1 MLSRIRQRRETRH
14 AVAQVYV
21 CLVEQARR
29 PEFFVHLGVPDTVM
43 GRFNAVALHAFLL
56 LHRLKGEG
64 ASADLFAQALFD
76 HMFADMDRNLRELGV
91 GDLSVGKKV
100 KSLAKSFYGRTVAY
114 ERGLLSDDDGDL
126 EASLRRNLYDGV
138 VPDERQIEA
147 MIGYLRSE
155 VARLAATPA
164 ERIFAGECDF
174 AGPLLPAGWTSES
187 QS

>member
-1 MLSRIRQRRETRH
+1 MLSRIRQRRENRH

-21 CLVEQARR
+21 RLVEQARR
-29 PEFFVHLGVPDTVM
+29 PEFFEKLGVPDTVM
-43 GRFNAVALHAFLL
+43 GRFNAIALHAFLL
-56 LHRLKGEG
+56 FHRLKGEG

-114 ERGLLSDDDGDL
+114 ERGLLADDEGDL

-138 VPDERQIEA
+138 DPDERQIEA
-147 MIGYLRSE
+147 MIAYLRSE
-155 VARLAATPA
+155 VVRLAAIPA
-164 ERIFAGECDF
+164 QQIFAGDCDF
-174 AGPLLPAGWTSES
+174 ADPQLPVAPASES
-187 QS
+187 QC